1 MITTVA
7 AKSPFGAAELHLSQN
22 FFRL

>member
-1 MITTVA
+1 MITTVV
-7 AKSPFGAAELHLSQN
+7 AKSPFGAAELHLSWK